1 MPARS
6 LLLCLLPLL
15 PCSAQPPRAPDLAA
29 QRTAMQKLSF
39 LAGSWTGE
47 AHIYRNPGEPVV
59 LTQTEDAQFKLNGLL
74 LEIEG
79 VGRAQGDGP
88 PALQALGII
97 SYDDQTSAYHMRAF
111 NDGRYLETEVK
122 LLDTGKGITW
132 GFTLGTIQIH
142 AVLRISAA
150 GDWTEMHE
158 ITIGAQPARKYMEV
172 RVSPRK

>member
-1 MPARS
+1 MTIRPAPTT
-6 LLLCLLPLL
+6 C
-15 PCSAQPPRAPDLAA
+15 AP
-29 QRTAMQKLSF
+29 S
-39 LAGSWTGE
+39 
-47 AHIYRNPGEPVV
+47 
-59 LTQTEDAQFKLNGLL
+59 
-74 LEIEG
+74 
-79 VGRAQGDGP
+79 
-88 PALQALGII
+88 
-97 SYDDQTSAYHMRAF
+97 

-132 GFTLGTIQIH
+132 GFTLGTIQTH